1 MIALTLAEIATAIG
15 GELVSGAPDR
25 VVDGSVETD
34 SRLVGA
40 GSVFFALLGEET
52 DGHRFVPGAAEAGAA
67 LVVTERAVELP
78 EGTDTAQVVVAD
90 GYAAL
95 AALAHEVVARVRASS
110 ADRVDERGEPA
121 PLRVVGI
128 TGSNGKTSTKNMLR
142 TILEQH
148 GATVAPQ
155 GSFNNHVGAPVS
167 MLRITHDTR
176 FLVVEMGA
184 SGKGHIA
191 KLVSIAEPDV
201 GVVLKVGLAHAG
213 EFGGIEA
220 TQRAKSEMVTDL
232 PATATALLNVD
243 DDRVASMRAIT
254 DATVVGFGTSAGAD
268 YRISGIET
276 DRSGTRFTLTAPLLT
291 GTAGLP
297 LARQSGTGGVGPVR
311 PGGDGLDDATDQPG
325 GTDRFPETVDVRLA
339 ILGEHHAMNA
349 SAALTVAHLWG
360 VPLAAG
366 AEALASMTRA
376 ERWRME
382 LLQGGP
388 EGVTVINDAYNASP
402 DSMAAAL
409 RTLAQVVRPGER
421 SVAVLGEMAELG
433 EFSTE
438 EHDTIGR
445 LVVRLNIGQLVVVG
459 PGAAPIHQAATL
471 EGSWDGESVY
481 IEDVDDAVHVLQEM
495 VRPGDVVL
503 VKSSKSAELRFLG
516 DRLGGVTE

>member
-1 MIALTLAEIATAIG
+1 MIALTLAEIATAVS
-15 GELVSGAPDR
+15 GELIAGAQATDGTE

-34 SRLVGA
+34 SRLVRP
-40 GSVFFALLGEET
+40 GSVFFALPGEVT
-52 DGHRFVPGAAEAGAA
+52 DGRRFVGAATEAGAA
-67 LVVTERAVELP
+67 LVITPERVE
-78 EGTDTAQVVVAD
+78 TTAPQIVVQD
-90 GYAAL
+90 GYEAL
-95 AALAHEVVARVRASS
+95 AALAHEVVARVRTSS
-110 ADRVDERGEPA
+110 ADRVDAAGRPA

-148 GATVAPQ
+148 GETVAPQ
-155 GSFNNHVGAPVS
+155 GSFNNHVGAPIS

-176 FLVVEMGA
+176 YLVVEMGA
-184 SGKGHIA
+184 SGVGHIA

-243 DDRVASMRAIT
+243 DDRVASMRELTA
-254 DATVVGFGTSAGAD
+254 AHVVGFGTSADAD
-268 YRISGIET
+268 YRITGIET
-276 DRSGTRFTLTAPLLT
+276 DRSGTRFTLTAP
-291 GTAGLP
+291 
-297 LARQSGTGGVGPVR
+297 PVR
-311 PGGDGLDDATDQPG
+311 GGDSQPG
-325 GTDRFPETVDVRLA
+325 GTDHLPETVDVRLA

-402 DSMAAAL
+402 DSTAAAL
-409 RTLAQVVRPGER
+409 RTLAQIVRPGER
-421 SVAVLGEMAELG
+421 TVAVLGEMAELG

-438 EHDTIGR
+438 EHDRIGR
-445 LVVRLNIGQLVVVG
+445 LVVRLGIGQLVVVG
-459 PGAAPIHQAATL
+459 RGALPIHQAATL
-471 EGSWDGESVY
+471 EGSWDGESVF
-481 IEDVDDAVHVLQEM
+481 IEDVDDAVHSLQDM
-495 VRPGDVVL
+495 LRPGDVVL

>member
-52 DGHRFVPGAAEAGAA
+52 DGHRFVPDAASSGAA

-95 AALAHEVVARVRASS
+95 AALAHEVVSRVRASS
-110 ADRVDERGEPA
+110 ADRVDEQGRPA

-142 TILEQH
+142 TILERH

-155 GSFNNHVGAPVS
+155 GSFNNHVGAPIS
-167 MLRITHDTR
+167 MLRVTYDTR
-176 FLVVEMGA
+176 YLVVEMGA
-184 SGKGHIA
+184 SGVGHIA
-191 KLVSIAEPDV
+191 KLVSIAEPDL

-232 PATATALLNVD
+232 PETATALLNVD
-243 DDRVASMRAIT
+243 DDRVASMRDLTA
-254 DATVVGFGTSAGAD
+254 ARVVGFGTSAEAD
-268 YRISGIET
+268 YRITGIET
-276 DRSGTRFTLTAPLLT
+276 DRSGTRFTLTVP
-291 GTAGLP
+291 
-297 LARQSGTGGVGPVR
+297 PVR
-311 PGGDGLDDATDQPG
+311 PEGDRPTDATLSG
-325 GTDRFPETVDVRLA
+325 GPDHVDVRLA

-360 VPLAAG
+360 VPLADG
-366 AEALASMTRA
+366 AAALASMTRA

-402 DSMAAAL
+402 DSTAAAL
-409 RTLAQVVRPGER
+409 RTLAQIVRPGER
-421 SVAVLGEMAELG
+421 TVAVLGEMAELG
-433 EFSTE
+433 EYSVE
-438 EHDTIGR
+438 EHDRIGR
-445 LVVRLNIGQLVVVG
+445 LVVRLGIGQLVVVG
-459 PGAAPIHQAATL
+459 RGAMPIHQAATL

-481 IEDVDDAVHVLQEM
+481 IEDVDDAVRAMQEM
-495 VRPGDVVL
+495 LRPGDVVL